1 LIAFFFIIIIF
12 LTYYYKKNC
21 DGNGDENGGQCDE
34 NGEKDDDEN
43 GVKDDDEN
51 AGKMD
56 DDKNM
61 DNIEK
66 IIIDEGDDYVEMVVN
81 DGDNNQTLSII

>member
-1 LIAFFFIIIIF
+1 
-12 LTYYYKKNC
+12 
-21 DGNGDENGGQCDE
+21 
-34 NGEKDDDEN
+34 
-43 GVKDDDEN
+43 
-51 AGKMD
+51 MD

-61 DNIEK
+61 DNKEK

>member
-1 LIAFFFIIIIF
+1 LIAFFFIIINF

-21 DGNGDENGGQCDE
+21 DGNGDENGGQGDE
-34 NGEKDDDEN
+34 NGE
-43 GVKDDDEN
+43 KDDDEN

-61 DNIEK
+61 DNKEK
-66 IIIDEGDDYVEMVVN
+66 IIIDEGDDYVELVVI
-81 DGDNNQTLSII
+81 DGVLFVTLSQLSQFSF